1 MSLTVATPISQIELT
16 PGSAICLN
24 HLTWDDY
31 LKLLEELGDNRASRV
46 AYHNGVLEIRTPGQ
60 AHEAINR
67 VLAKVV
73 MTLAEELGFE
83 CNDLGSMNMN
93 RPNLGQSIEPDSCFY
108 IQNAQAGQGLG
119 QTISPDLPPDLAIE
133 VNIANRSDSKLK
145 IYQAMEVPEIWL
157 YQREQLTIKQLITDE
172 YRESHASSVF
182 PRVRAEQVN
191 QWLDLR
197 RNRTDLTVV
206 RAVREFCRA

>member
-83 CNDLGSMNMN
+83 CNDLGSMTMN

-172 YRESHASSVF
+172 YRESDTSSVF
-182 PRVRAEQVN
+182 PRVRAEQLN

-197 RNRTDLTVV
+197 RNKTDLTVV